1 MNNDETR
8 GELILKEDLSD
19 LSTDV
24 LIEKIGVL
32 ANSAVD
38 RKTRERFQEAIAL
51 SEAAKKR
58 ELSRLQLAELNYAVA
73 NAWGGL
79 HQLSIS
85 GEADVW
91 KWEQEAIEK
100 QLIHLRQAVNF
111 LEKEGSEQP
120 PEMACPIYTN
130 LAATLY
136 HIGRFVEAVEYWD
149 KVLAMTPS
157 FSMARGNRGYALIHY
172 AHALYDEAQ
181 ALILLQHAY
190 EDLKKALENG
200 VEAHAR
206 PVFENYFNDLQSVFP
221 EGGKIETIDLNPFS
235 SGNTEEEKTY
245 RAWCISNRLFLNPL
259 NDLGSYAAAG
269 TDILSPPSI
278 VMKKGDVP
286 YYHGYFNQ
294 MKQEFVSARWMFYD
308 AIHNSVKH
316 HSDNHVLMF
325 DTLDHPVYGLA
336 AEKLK
341 LSFRMTY
348 ALFDKIAF
356 FLNRYLDL
364 AIDDR
369 KVNFRTF
376 WYQSGKKI
384 QGLKTELAN
393 SQNWPLRGLFWLSKD
408 LYEDEPGFKDALEPD
423 ARQIHAVRNQLEH
436 QFFKL
441 HDTQWNS
448 SPVEAEINASSE
460 AFGFSMTVSDFTGK
474 TLKILKMVRAA
485 LIYLSLSVHSEEIRR
500 SEERAGGS
508 EISVK
513 ELPVLKQGDP

>member
-1 MNNDETR
+1 MNSDETDAKPFA
-8 GELILKEDLSD
+8 EEDIAR
-19 LSTDV
+19 LSTDA
-24 LIEKIGVL
+24 LIEKIGTL
-32 ANSAVD
+32 ANPAND
-38 RKTRERFQEAIAL
+38 RKAREKFQEAIAL

-58 ELSRLQLAELNYAVA
+58 ELSHLQLASLNYAVA
-73 NAWGGL
+73 NAWGEL

-91 KWEQEAIEK
+91 NWEQEAVEK
-100 QLIHLRQAVNF
+100 QLIHLRQAVNA
-111 LEKEGSEQP
+111 LENTGPEQQT
-120 PEMACPIYTN
+120 EMACPIYTN

-149 KVLAMTPS
+149 KALTLMPS

-190 EDLKKALENG
+190 EDLKKALANG
-200 VEAHAR
+200 VEDHAR
-206 PVFENYFNDLQSVFP
+206 PVFEDHFNDLKSVFP
-221 EGGKIETIDLNPFS
+221 EGGQIETIDLNTFS
-235 SGNTEEEKTY
+235 SGKSEEEKTY

-259 NDLGSYAAAG
+259 NDIGTYAAAQ
-269 TDILSPPSI
+269 TDILSTPSI

-286 YYHGYFNQ
+286 FYHGYFNQ

-308 AIHNSVKH
+308 GTHDSGNH
-316 HSDNHVLMF
+316 YSDNNVLMF

-336 AEKLK
+336 MEKVK
-341 LSFRMTY
+341 LSFRMAY

-364 AIDDR
+364 AIEDR
-369 KVNFRTF
+369 KVNFRTS
-376 WYQSGKKI
+376 WYQSGQKI
-384 QGLKTELAN
+384 KGLKTELAN

-408 LYEDEPGFKDALEPD
+408 LYEDEPGFKEALEPD
-423 ARQIHAVRNQLEH
+423 ARQIHAIRNQLEH
-436 QFFKL
+436 QFLKL
-441 HDTQWNS
+441 HDKQWNGS
-448 SPVEAEINASSE
+448 SAEAETDVSPE
-460 AFGFSMTVSDFTGK
+460 AFGLSMVVSDFIGK

-485 LIYLSLSVHSEEIRR
+485 LIYLSLTVHSEEIRR
-500 SEERAGGS
+500 SEERAGGA

-513 ELPVLKQGDP
+513 ELPILK